1 MTTVHATT
9 PEQWRAWLATHSDTA
24 TEAQLVLHRGDTA
37 LTHEQAVEEAL
48 CFGWIDSKS
57 VRRDDHSR
65 YQRFSPR
72 NPRST
77 WSRVNRERAERL
89 IAQGRMTHRGQAL
102 IDHARRTGTWTLLTD
117 ADNRV
122 IPADLAGRFDRDPTA
137 FAHYQAFPPSSQR
150 RILAWIL
157 TAKRPE
163 TRRQRVNRTV
173 ELAAA
178 NLRANHPV

>member
-1 MTTVHATT
+1 MSTVHATS
-9 PEQWRAWLATHSDTA
+9 PEQWRAWLATHCDTA
-24 TEAQLVLHRGDTA
+24 AEAQLVLHRGTTG
-37 LTHEQAVEEAL
+37 LTQEQAVEEAL

-57 VRRDDHSR
+57 VKRDDHSR

-89 IAQGRMTHRGQAL
+89 ITQGRMTHHGQAL
-102 IDHARRTGTWTLLTD
+102 IDHARHTGTWTLLAD

-122 IPADLAGRFDRDPTA
+122 IPADLRARFDQNPAA
-137 FAHYQAFPPSSQR
+137 FTHYQAFPPSAQR

-157 TAKRPE
+157 TAKRPA
-163 TRRQRVNRTV
+163 TRQNRVNRTV

-178 NLRANHPV
+178 NIRAV

>member
-1 MTTVHATT
+1 MTTVHATSPT
-9 PEQWRAWLATHSDTA
+9 QWRAWLADHCDTA
-24 TEAQLVLHRGDTA
+24 TEARLVLQRGTTT

-57 VRRDDHSR
+57 VKRDDHSR

-72 NPRST
+72 NPKSA
-77 WSRVNRERAERL
+77 WSRINRERAERL
-89 IAQGRMTHRGQAL
+89 IEQGRMTHHGQAL
-102 IDHARRTGTWTLLTD
+102 IDLAKRTGTWTLLAD
-117 ADNRV
+117 ADNGI
-122 IPADLAGRFDRDPTA
+122 IPGDLRARFDHHPRA
-137 FAHYQAFPPSSQR
+137 FANYQAFPPSSQR

-163 TRRQRVNRTV
+163 TRQQRIDRTV

-178 NLRANHPV
+178 NIRANHP